1 MPASLM
7 PDLVRVVRVDV
18 APDLSLFCASNH
30 GGDSEG
36 LVFVF
41 SGFALDPDRAE
52 LRGPDGIVIHLRPKT
67 FELLR
72 VLAANSHRLL
82 TKQELLDTIWPG
94 IHVGEDSLFQCI
106 REIRAALGDHQRQTI
121 KLVSGRGYIF
131 AGDVTTGSAAA
142 CEDAAAITGD
152 QPGAVSRFR
161 PVWRRAAPLFAGIAI
176 LAAGV
181 AALLSGHFSGQ
192 TEPVIEVAPFSFK
205 QDDPQSAALAHG
217 VAAELIGGLSKID
230 GIRLVASPESGAS
243 AMAQDNMRAATQL
256 VEGTL
261 QKGPGSWRLQLRLT
275 DAATR
280 EIQSVAD
287 VAVDAGA
294 SDSQQLQSRLAAGAG
309 YALALRLNSLGN
321 GEINAESDPAHVA
334 IQQAVAS
341 INQTTRERFAT
352 ARAIL
357 EKYRAEEPGNV
368 DVQVALATLH
378 LRAIQLSWYSP
389 AEKSKAEDDARM
401 LLETAL
407 QAMPN
412 SASVLGTYCRF
423 LTATNQFSDSLVT
436 CARTLAINPWDGA
449 ALFQL
454 GLTQVQLGRFED
466 GLASF
471 LKADSFGT
479 PEVSRWTWL
488 LGAGFASL
496 LLERN
501 EDAAQWLS
509 RSLAVTAASGRTYM
523 LLAVAYQ
530 RLGRQAEALE
540 ALRKGM
546 SLRPGSTTLN
556 IALPKRNTSE
566 TYLQAA
572 RKISDTLADLGLPR
586 EGNP

>member
-1 MPASLM
+1 MA
-7 PDLVRVVRVDV
+7 RVDV
-18 APDLSLFCASNH
+18 PLDFSLFCASNH

-36 LVFVF
+36 LVFFF

-52 LRGPDGIVIHLRPKT
+52 LRNPDGFVIHLRPKT

-72 VLAANSHRLL
+72 LLVTNSHRLL
-82 TKQELLDTIWPG
+82 TKQELLDAVWPRVN
-94 IHVGEDSLFQCI
+94 VGEDSLFQCI
-106 REIRAALGDHQRQTI
+106 REIRAALGDHQRQI
-121 KLVSGRGYIF
+121 VKLVSGRGYIF
-131 AGDVTTGSAAA
+131 AGDVSSDIAAVPKHAPAIAARNPPGTGS
-142 CEDAAAITGD
+142 
-152 QPGAVSRFR
+152 RFHA
-161 PVWRRAAPLFAGIAI
+161 VWRRGVLLFAGLTIIAI
-176 LAAGV
+176 GAIL
-181 AALLSGHFSGQ
+181 LLSGRPSGETKQ
-192 TEPVIEVAPFSFK
+192 VVEVAPFTFK
-205 QDDPQSAALAHG
+205 QDDPQGAALARG
-217 VAAELIGGLSKID
+217 VVAELIGGLSRID
-230 GIRLVASPESGAS
+230 GIRLFMPPEDAGQ
-243 AMAQDNMRAATQL
+243 AMAHETRSAALL
-256 VEGTL
+256 VEGAL
-261 QKGPGSWRLQLRLT
+261 QKDPRSWTLQLRLT
-275 DAATR
+275 DAVTR
-280 EIQSVAD
+280 EIQSIAD
-287 VAVDAGA
+287 VAVDTDATDA
-294 SDSQQLQSRLAAGAG
+294 QHLQSRLAARAG
-309 YALALRLNSLGN
+309 YALALRLNTLGN
-321 GEINAESDPAHVA
+321 GEINTEGDPAHIA

-341 INQTTRERFAT
+341 INQTTLERFAT

-357 EKYRAEEPGNV
+357 EKYHSDQPGNV
-368 DVQVALATLH
+368 DVQVALAALH
-378 LRAIQLSWYSP
+378 LRAIQMSWYPP
-389 AEKSKAEDDARM
+389 AEKSKAEDDARA
-401 LLETAL
+401 LLEAAL

-436 CARTLAINPWDGA
+436 CARTLAVNPWDGA

-501 EDAAQWLS
+501 EEAAQWLL
-509 RSLAVTAASGRTYM
+509 RSLAVTPASGRTYM

-530 RLGRQAEALE
+530 RLGRPAEARE

-556 IALPKRNTSE
+556 IALPTRNASE

-572 RKISDTLADLGLPR
+572 RKIRDTLGDLGLPR
-586 EGNP
+586 EERP